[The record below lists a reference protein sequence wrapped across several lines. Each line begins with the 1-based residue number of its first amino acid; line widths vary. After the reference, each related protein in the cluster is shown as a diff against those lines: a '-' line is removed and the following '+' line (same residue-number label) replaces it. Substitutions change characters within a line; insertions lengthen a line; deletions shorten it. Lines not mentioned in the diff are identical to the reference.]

1 MLQLHGEQHQQHKQ
15 QEEQIQKEQR
25 EQQTQQT
32 QQEQQEKDWTTT
44 TAKGEHN
51 RSCLCVPWGGGI
63 ASPPCPPPAVF
74 LLLRAFVFARLG
86 FFALV

>member
-1 MLQLHGEQHQQHKQ
+1 MLQLHDEQHQQHKQ